1 MIMYGNDKEVIIQAK
16 GYNRSEPTRVCP
28 NCGNE
33 KPISDFGYRD
43 MGNGKIRNQSWCKDC
58 R

>member
-1 MIMYGNDKEVIIQAK
+1 MVMIKK
-16 GYNRSEPTRVCP
+16 LLFKLSEPTRVCP